1 MRPAG
6 CAHSRR
12 RVRARQL
19 IDSTAIDRGE
29 DVGISRGAG
38 MVPSGECQ
46 PADDGTLHAA
56 GAKRLP
62 ASLERRQHSLTGHR
76 RVSAICPSTSGSWP
90 QSPRHRD
97 DRARSGMPAVPQH
110 QSHTAPEILPGGT
123 RLLRRPSAPTTAS
136 DPRTTT
142 PRCSAVRVPAAES
155 VGSIA
160 WFHDTQENRFPPH
173 PRTIRSRTFR
183 VIRWRRGSG
192 PWGLVYTLG
201 RT

>member
-1 MRPAG
+1 
-6 CAHSRR
+6 
-12 RVRARQL
+12 
-19 IDSTAIDRGE
+19 
-29 DVGISRGAG
+29 

-46 PADDGTLHAA
+46 PANDGTLRSA
-56 GAKRLP
+56 GSESLP